1 MKHVRFDPVALVGLV
16 DPVLHLQECHKLCR
30 VLFQVAQEE
39 SPIAL
44 EELSCAEIRAFQQGV
59 VASASTILVMTTTT
73 TANDDITYL
82 EPRAVLFC
90 KARCDFLTSSTL
102 SSQAQKELA
111 IAKIVPDIP
120 TLCSYLELHI
130 SRLVE
135 SIQQEQGD
143 HDDEESNEMMQEQ
156 DIFVCSQ
163 LLQMAQATDLKE
175 EGSRRHFIAAMK
187 NLLVAI
193 ETPDDLLEDCI
204 KALLFAH
211 EAETDFLQTI
221 SNVISELST
230 RYASNEKD
238 NDVLQNVSTLR
249 IISILAVTLENT
261 SASMASNSIL
271 QGFSFYIVPAITSRH
286 ALVREGGV
294 SCLGRLAMLSD
305 GATVL
310 EEFKPLLLNVAS
322 NSDEKLEIR
331 AQAIMAICD
340 LSFLFSEMLDQS
352 QDSVSFAHLLVD
364 LLSTSKPA
372 AVVAVAAEIASKL
385 LFAGRTL
392 DERLLAQLVVTYFD
406 QDIASLQNDEED
418 HHDVVDIGSPVRM
431 QQLLSLFFPA
441 YAMRGTKCKSA
452 LVSCIEPMLHA
463 VTERLNDKGIRVSDW
478 PMARMVEYVES
489 LLECSSAA
497 ASNNHDTTKESSCV
511 DANNEEGETNTTN
524 SQDKDE
530 SPNPQEPS
538 YEALVAIQ
546 VSQFLLKKNETIK
559 TALVRQL
566 FKALGSTRID
576 VETTDLTILLK
587 LKTTMDEL
595 AMSVSDSTC
604 LRSIKP
610 LMESLDSLDADD
622 ECDDESTETE
632 DESDDESS
640 LAETLE
646 AIAIAERASMETT
659 EKENE
664 PNEKVHGKGSSKSSR
679 GRRRLASMN

>member
-1 MKHVRFDPVALVGLV
+1 
-16 DPVLHLQECHKLCR
+16 
-30 VLFQVAQEE
+30 VAQEE

-59 VASASTILVMTTTT
+59 VASASTVLVMTTTT

-135 SIQQEQGD
+135 SIQQD
-143 HDDEESNEMMQEQ
+143 DDDDDEESNEMMQEQ

-271 QGFSFYIVPAITSRH
+271 Q
-286 ALVREGGV
+286 
-294 SCLGRLAMLSD
+294 
-305 GATVL
+305 
-310 EEFKPLLLNVAS
+310 
-322 NSDEKLEIR
+322 
-331 AQAIMAICD
+331 
-340 LSFLFSEMLDQS
+340 
-352 QDSVSFAHLLVD
+352 
-364 LLSTSKPA
+364 
-372 AVVAVAAEIASKL
+372 
-385 LFAGRTL
+385 
-392 DERLLAQLVVTYFD
+392 
-406 QDIASLQNDEED
+406 
-418 HHDVVDIGSPVRM
+418 
-431 QQLLSLFFPA
+431 
-441 YAMRGTKCKSA
+441 
-452 LVSCIEPMLHA
+452 
-463 VTERLNDKGIRVSDW
+463 
-478 PMARMVEYVES
+478 
-489 LLECSSAA
+489 
-497 ASNNHDTTKESSCV
+497 
-511 DANNEEGETNTTN
+511 
-524 SQDKDE
+524 
-530 SPNPQEPS
+530 
-538 YEALVAIQ
+538 
-546 VSQFLLKKNETIK
+546 
-559 TALVRQL
+559 
-566 FKALGSTRID
+566 
-576 VETTDLTILLK
+576 
-587 LKTTMDEL
+587 
-595 AMSVSDSTC
+595 
-604 LRSIKP
+604 
-610 LMESLDSLDADD
+610 
-622 ECDDESTETE
+622 
-632 DESDDESS
+632 
-640 LAETLE
+640 
-646 AIAIAERASMETT
+646 
-659 EKENE
+659 
-664 PNEKVHGKGSSKSSR
+664 
-679 GRRRLASMN
+679 

>member
-1 MKHVRFDPVALVGLV
+1 
-16 DPVLHLQECHKLCR
+16 
-30 VLFQVAQEE
+30 
-39 SPIAL
+39 
-44 EELSCAEIRAFQQGV
+44 
-59 VASASTILVMTTTT
+59 
-73 TANDDITYL
+73 
-82 EPRAVLFC
+82 
-90 KARCDFLTSSTL
+90 
-102 SSQAQKELA
+102 
-111 IAKIVPDIP
+111 
-120 TLCSYLELHI
+120 
-130 SRLVE
+130 
-135 SIQQEQGD
+135 
-143 HDDEESNEMMQEQ
+143 
-156 DIFVCSQ
+156 
-163 LLQMAQATDLKE
+163 MAQATDLKE

-187 NLLVAI
+187 NVLVAI
-193 ETPDDLLEDCI
+193 ETPEDLLEDSI

-221 SNVISELST
+221 SDIISELST
-230 RYASNEKD
+230 CYASKEKD
-238 NDVLQNVSTLR
+238 NDVLQSVSTLR
-249 IISILAVTLENT
+249 IISILAVTLENA
-261 SASMASNSIL
+261 SASMASKSIL

-294 SCLGRLAMLSD
+294 ACLGRLAMLSD

-340 LSFLFSEMLDQS
+340 LSFLFSEMLDES
-352 QDSVSFAHLLVD
+352 QDSVSFVHLLVD

-372 AVVAVAAEIASKL
+372 VVAVAAETASKL

-392 DERLLAQLVVTYFD
+392 DKSLLAQLVVTYFD
-406 QDIASLQNDEED
+406 QDMASLENNEED
-418 HHDVVDIGSPVRM
+418 HDVVDIGSPLRM

-441 YAMRGTKCKSA
+441 YAMRGTNCKSA

-463 VTERLNDKGIRVSDW
+463 VMERLNEKGAKVSDW

-489 LLECSSAA
+489 LLECTSSAA

-511 DANNEEGETNTTN
+511 DANNNKEEEETNTN
-524 SQDKDE
+524 SSQDKDE

-546 VSQFLLKKNETIK
+546 VSQFLLKRNESIK
-559 TALVRQL
+559 TTLVRQL
-566 FKALGSTRID
+566 CKALGSTRID
-576 VETTDLTILLK
+576 TETTDSTTLLK
-587 LKTTMDEL
+587 LKTNMDEL
-595 AMSVSDSTC
+595 AMSISDSTC
-604 LRSIKP
+604 LRSLKP

-632 DESDDESS
+632 DESEDESS
-640 LAETLE
+640 LAEALE
-646 AIAIAERASMETT
+646 AIAIAEVASTKTT